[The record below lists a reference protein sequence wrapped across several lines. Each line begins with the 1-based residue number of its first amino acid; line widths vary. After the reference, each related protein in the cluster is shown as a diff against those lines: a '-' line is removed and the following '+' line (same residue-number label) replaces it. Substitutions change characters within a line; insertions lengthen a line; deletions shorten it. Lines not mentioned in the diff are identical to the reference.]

1 LLEQPYIQ
9 AAVDQTNVDQANVD
23 NRNGLLAPL
32 RSVVIAILAAAFFLT
47 GALVPV
53 CAESPAVSKQAP
65 DFALA
70 SSAGHNLRLSEFRGD
85 VVVMNFWSIG
95 CGRCRAQ
102 LDWLATIDEA
112 HLRILSINVDG
123 DSHAAIRAIEREG
136 YGFPVLFDNDKT
148 VSRVYDPSRL
158 PMTVMIDPHGTVR
171 YIHEGYRRGDETL
184 YVREL
189 SKLLAE

>member
-1 LLEQPYIQ
+1 M
-9 AAVDQTNVDQANVD
+9 
-23 NRNGLLAPL
+23 RPL
-32 RSVVIAILAAAFFLT
+32 RSAVVAILTASFFLT
-47 GALVPV
+47 GALVP
-53 CAESPAVSKQAP
+53 ALADSPVVSKQAP

-70 SSAGHNLRLSEFRGD
+70 SSAGQNLRLSEFRGD

-102 LDWLATIDEA
+102 LDWLAAVDEA
-112 HLRILSINVDG
+112 HLSILSVNVDR
-123 DSHAAIRAIEREG
+123 DSHAAMRAIERED
-136 YGFPVLFDNDKT
+136 YEFPVLFDSDKT
-148 VSRVYDPSRL
+148 VSRLYEPSRL

-184 YVREL
+184 YAQEL